1 MLAYCVINFCLLHRL
16 INNNSNEI
24 HIVTCIV
31 LGPHVRVLNPMKLA
45 TSMHTLHEHQSC
57 LLW

>member
-1 MLAYCVINFCLLHRL
+1 MLAYFVINLCLLHRL

-31 LGPHVRVLNPMKLA
+31 LGPHVKVMAPMN
-45 TSMHTLHEHQSC
+45 SC
-57 LLW
+57 HINANIA